1 MQDARLQVKLKL
13 KYFAD
18 LFLFWT
24 EQWVIGVEQGEQQ
37 LHKWGAEMFTAPACW
52 HALLQ
57 PNTHKNILKNKKH
70 LL

>member
-13 KYFAD
+13 KYIAD
-18 LFLFWT
+18 LFLFLDWA
-24 EQWVIGVEQGEQQ
+24 VSGVEQGEQQ

-57 PNTHKNILKNKKH
+57 PNTHKDILKNKKH